1 MNSLIPTPPASVLP
15 FVDPFGFGRAACD
28 YWRDTLERSVLFMD
42 VMRQRGNQ
50 YLEHIEQTKPNVLG
64 FDSEVLVD
72 GRTLSRPVNYEL
84 LRIHP
89 PEGVETDLQMR
100 PFVVVDPRA
109 GHGPGIGGFKPDSE
123 LGVALRAGHP
133 CYFIGFLPY
142 PVQGQTVEDVVE
154 AEVAFLRHVIERHP
168 ETSEKPMVVGN
179 CQAGWQV
186 MMAASLE
193 PELFG
198 PILIAGAP
206 LSYWAGERGKAPMRY
221 AGGLSG
227 GSWMTSLLSDMGAG
241 LFDGAWLV
249 QNFERLNP
257 ANTWWSKQYQ
267 LYAQV
272 DTEAER
278 YLEFER
284 WWGGHVVL
292 GGDEIQYIVDN
303 LFIGNRLSTAQL
315 VTSDGRRIDLRNL
328 RSPVVVFC
336 SKGDDITPPPQA
348 LGWVRDLY
356 EGVEDVIANEQTIV
370 YCVHDTTG
378 HLGIFVS
385 GSVSR
390 KEHAEFTANM
400 DYIDVLPPG
409 LYETTV
415 SNAAERED
423 AELIERDYLLEFTPR
438 TIEELDKDVQH
449 RPEDDTRFATV
460 ARISEINLGF
470 YRAFMQPWV
479 QAMATPESAKW
490 MRRMHPNRMG
500 YRLLSD
506 RNPLMTAIPV
516 MADKIRAD
524 RHPVHEDNV
533 FRAVEGIFSDQITRS
548 LNAWRDLRDS
558 STERFFLDVYGQ
570 PILQAMVGLGGDAHV
585 HRRRPGAEPEHRRF
599 VDRRRDEVNRAITQ
613 GGSHEAVMRSVIHVL
628 GGAPA
633 TDERNFKRLRAS
645 RAELEPSAQLVDFKH
660 LVREQFFTLQQDHEA
675 ALEAIPILLKGQT
688 ASQIDAHLAH
698 IEHVLAAS
706 GELSE
711 HAADRFE
718 RIKTLFH
725 RAIRRT
731 PQKEQDALQ
740 EAQEEVASDARAKE
754 TARREMEDL
763 METLPAP
770 GAPEQESAN
779 EAAPEAPAQEPAS
792 EGAPEAPKQEPASEA
807 APETPAQEAVGEPVA
822 EAPEQETASETAP
835 DAQAK
840 EPASDSAAE
849 GPAQESAQDSA
860 SQAAPDSSAP
870 QDTTPGSKST
880 AKRKPASRGTP
891 RKRTPR
897 KPRNS

>member
-1 MNSLIPTPPASVLP
+1 MNPLIPTPAAEALP
-15 FVDPFGFGRAACD
+15 FMDPFGFGRAACN
-28 YWRDTLERSVLFMD
+28 YWRDSLERSVLFMD
-42 VMRQRGNQ
+42 VMRRRGNQ
-50 YLEHIEQTKPNVLG
+50 YLEHIEKTKPNVLG
-64 FDSEVLVD
+64 FEAEVLMD
-72 GRTLSRPVNYEL
+72 GRELDRPVNYEL
-84 LRIHP
+84 LRIQP

-123 LGVALRAGHP
+123 IGVALRAGHP

-142 PVQGQTVEDVVE
+142 PVPGQTVEDVVE

-179 CQAGWQV
+179 CQAGWQI
-186 MMAASLE
+186 MMAAALE

-198 PILIAGAP
+198 PLLIAGSP
-206 LSYWAGERGKAPMRY
+206 LSYWAGERGGAPMRY
-221 AGGLSG
+221 TGGLTG
-227 GSWMTSLLSDMGAG
+227 GSWMTSLFSDLGAG

-257 ANTWWSKQYQ
+257 ANTWWSKQYR
-267 LYAQV
+267 LYSQV
-272 DTEAER
+272 DTEADR

-315 VTSDGRRIDLRNL
+315 VTSDGRRIDLRNV

-336 SKGDDITPPPQA
+336 SRGDDITPPPQA

-415 SNAAERED
+415 STAAERED

-438 TIEELDKDVQH
+438 TIEELDREVKH
-449 RPEDDTRFATV
+449 RPEDDTRFAAV
-460 ARISEINLGF
+460 ARISEINLGL
-470 YRAFMQPWV
+470 YRLFVQPWV

-490 MRRMHPNRMG
+490 MRRMHPNRLG

-506 RNPLMTAIPV
+506 RNPLMNAVPV
-516 MADKIRAD
+516 LADKVRAD
-524 RHPVHEDNV
+524 RQPVHEDNV
-533 FRAVEGIFSDQITRS
+533 FRAVEGILSDQVTRG

-558 STERFFLDVYGQ
+558 ASERFFLDLYGQ

-599 VDRRRDEVNRAITQ
+599 IERRREEVHHAITD

-645 RAELEPSAQLVDFKH
+645 RAELEPGAELADFKH

-675 ALEAIPILLKGQT
+675 ALEAIPTLLKGQT
-688 ASQIDAHLAH
+688 AQQIDAHLAH

-711 HAADRFE
+711 HAAERFE
-718 RIKTLFH
+718 RIKALFH
-725 RAIRRT
+725 QAIDHA
-731 PQKEQDALQ
+731 PEDEQ
-740 EAQEEVASDARAKE
+740 EARRDAEASIAREAVAGE
-754 TARREMEDL
+754 LARREVESL
-763 METLPAP
+763 METMPVA
-770 GAPEQESAN
+770 ESSRAV
-779 EAAPEAPAQEPAS
+779 AAPQAQSAAVQDADAAQDAKAPDVEVQDAKAQDV
-792 EGAPEAPKQEPASEA
+792 EAPKAATPAAEPSSEPA
-807 APETPAQEAVGEPVA
+807 TQ
-822 EAPEQETASETAP
+822 
-835 DAQAK
+835 
-840 EPASDSAAE
+840 PASA
-849 GPAQESAQDSA
+849 GV
-860 SQAAPDSSAP
+860 
-870 QDTTPGSKST
+870 
-880 AKRKPASRGTP
+880 KRKPASRATP
-891 RKRTPR
+891 RRRTPR
-897 KPRNS
+897 NSGKK

>member
-1 MNSLIPTPPASVLP
+1 MNSLIPTPPASIMPL
-15 FVDPFGFGRAACD
+15 VDPFGFGRAACD

-50 YLEHIEQTKPNVLG
+50 YLEHIEKTKPNVLG
-64 FDSEVLVD
+64 FDAEVLMD
-72 GRTLSRPVNYEL
+72 GRTFARPVNYEL
-84 LRIHP
+84 LRIQP
-89 PEGVETDLQMR
+89 PDGVETDLQMR

-123 LGVALRAGHP
+123 IGVALRAGHP

-142 PVQGQTVEDVVE
+142 PVPGQTVEDVVE
-154 AEVAFLRHVIERHP
+154 AEIAFLRHVVERHP

-221 AGGLSG
+221 TGGLTG
-227 GSWMTSLLSDMGAG
+227 GSWMTALFSDLGNG

-257 ANTWWSKQYQ
+257 ANTWWTKQYQ
-267 LYAQV
+267 LYAEI
-272 DTEAER
+272 DTEADR

-303 LFIGNRLSTAQL
+303 LFVGNRLSTAQL
-315 VTSDGRRIDLRNL
+315 VTSDGRRIDLRNV

-348 LGWVRDLY
+348 LGWIRDLY
-356 EGVEDVIANEQTIV
+356 EGVEDVMANEQTIV

-415 SNAAERED
+415 STAAERED

-449 RPEDDTRFATV
+449 RPEDDTRFAAV

-470 YRAFMQPWV
+470 YRYFMQPWV

-490 MRRMHPNRMG
+490 MRRMHPNRLG

-548 LNAWRDLRDS
+548 LNAWRRRMKQSMGLMVVYFTTRRTYTELEHHTIVFGETFREILDAIFDHHALVDDLS
-558 STERFFLDVYGQ
+558 LY
-570 PILQAMVGLGGDAHV
+570 LH
-585 HRRRPGAEPEHRRF
+585 RPGATDPDMAPEDGDAFYVLAPVPNLKGGHDWATIEPQLTQRIFATLAERVMPDLFEQLDASHAISPRYFHEALSSPFGSGFSIAPTLTQSAGLRF
-599 VDRRRDEVNRAITQ
+599 HNRSPHFNNLYFVGAGTHPGAGVPGVVSSAAVVNR
-613 GGSHEAVMRSVIHVL
+613 
-628 GGAPA
+628 
-633 TDERNFKRLRAS
+633 
-645 RAELEPSAQLVDFKH
+645 LVK
-660 LVREQFFTLQQDHEA
+660 QQH
-675 ALEAIPILLKGQT
+675 GV
-688 ASQIDAHLAH
+688 AHH
-698 IEHVLAAS
+698 
-706 GELSE
+706 
-711 HAADRFE
+711 
-718 RIKTLFH
+718 
-725 RAIRRT
+725 
-731 PQKEQDALQ
+731 
-740 EAQEEVASDARAKE
+740 ASDAP
-754 TARREMEDL
+754 L
-763 METLPAP
+763 
-770 GAPEQESAN
+770 
-779 EAAPEAPAQEPAS
+779 
-792 EGAPEAPKQEPASEA
+792 
-807 APETPAQEAVGEPVA
+807 
-822 EAPEQETASETAP
+822 
-835 DAQAK
+835 
-840 EPASDSAAE
+840 
-849 GPAQESAQDSA
+849 
-860 SQAAPDSSAP
+860 SS
-870 QDTTPGSKST
+870 
-880 AKRKPASRGTP
+880 
-891 RKRTPR
+891 
-897 KPRNS
+897 